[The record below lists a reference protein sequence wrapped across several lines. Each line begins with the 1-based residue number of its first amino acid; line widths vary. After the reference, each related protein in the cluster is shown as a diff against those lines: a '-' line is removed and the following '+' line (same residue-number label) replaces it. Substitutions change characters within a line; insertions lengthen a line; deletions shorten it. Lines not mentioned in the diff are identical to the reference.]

1 MNTQK
6 ELLTLAAGEQFL
18 YGGQTW
24 IKLDDDENGGTLAIT
39 AEIVEDRAFDNDNNN
54 NWSKSTAR
62 RYLNPCE
69 GERGF
74 FDQLLDNGAKL
85 EDFIEIV
92 SDLTADNGQRDYGT
106 ATDLIALLSDNL
118 FRHYRDLLLLEDGGW
133 YWTLT
138 PLGCNAADSRFV
150 RLVGSG
156 GVLSSSFA
164 WSETLGLRP
173 LCKLKSEIFV
183 STAKQR
189 AGSGGG
195 SL

>member
-92 SDLTADNGQRDYGT
+92 SDLTADNGQR
-106 ATDLIALLSDNL
+106 
-118 FRHYRDLLLLEDGGW
+118 
-133 YWTLT
+133 
-138 PLGCNAADSRFV
+138 
-150 RLVGSG
+150 
-156 GVLSSSFA
+156 
-164 WSETLGLRP
+164 
-173 LCKLKSEIFV
+173 
-183 STAKQR
+183 
-189 AGSGGG
+189 
-195 SL
+195 